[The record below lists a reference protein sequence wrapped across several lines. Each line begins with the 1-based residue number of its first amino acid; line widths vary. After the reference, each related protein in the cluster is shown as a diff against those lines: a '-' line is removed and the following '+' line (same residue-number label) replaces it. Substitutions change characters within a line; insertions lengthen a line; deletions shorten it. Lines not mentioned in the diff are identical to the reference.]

1 MDGPWRGTI
10 APEMSTERNI
20 KLIVKKL
27 KGGEMENIYSNG
39 LEKALAKTETD
50 VDATLKAA
58 NSVVSSLK
66 RFRGVIKTGSLRELR
81 KTIESAEQAIAALKQ
96 QFSNTKDGW
105 NFDTENYIA
114 SKAFPDEILE
124 MSKSLGVKIFEQ
136 DERLYCYPFLIRILP
151 NEFAVQIDKT
161 KDKRLRPST
170 LVSHLKALQNKP
182 VRFKPETFLESLF
195 SAYETLIRSRGKDQ
209 VGKGIVI
216 ALLEIY
222 RLLTLLPGQ
231 SKEYSRQEFARD
243 IYLLDRSGITTTKKG
258 FVVSFPASTGTR
270 WTTGTIR
277 VVTQEGQDKR
287 YYGISFSEV

>member
-1 MDGPWRGTI
+1 
-10 APEMSTERNI
+10 
-20 KLIVKKL
+20 
-27 KGGEMENIYSNG
+27 MENNDSTG

-66 RFRGVIKTGSLRELR
+66 RFRAVIKTGSLRELR

-136 DERLYCYPFLIRILP
+136 DERLYCYPFLIRIIP

-182 VRFKPETFLESLF
+182 VRFRPEMFLESLF
-195 SAYETLIRSRGKDQ
+195 SAYETLMRSRGKDQ

-216 ALLEIY
+216 PLLEIY

-231 SKEYSRQEFARD
+231 AKEYSRQEFARD
-243 IYLLDRSGITTTKKG
+243 VYLLDQRGVTKTKKD
-258 FVVSFPASTGTR
+258 FVIRLPASTGTR
-270 WTTGTIR
+270 STTGTIR
-277 VVTQEGQDKR
+277 VITREGQDKT
-287 YYGISFSEV
+287 YYGISFTKD